1 MNTLV
6 SRLVGIATVVLASA
20 VFAAPASAGIVVGNP
35 AFRDISDG
43 LSNTL
48 ISDGLSN
55 TVIIDGLANT
65 FVCDGADGYV
75 CNGMD
80 GYICNGAPGKDAAR
94 SGDRQI
100 IECFDPETAALIA
113 VAIIARVDGSDDL
126 EPSKVVIIAAVT
138 ARVVPHTIALVG
150 FGSFSHSDT
159 AFEMGDHHY
168 VVAR

>member
-43 LSNTL
+43 HS
-48 ISDGLSN
+48 
-55 TVIIDGLANT
+55 NT

-75 CNGMD
+75 CNGLD

-113 VAIIARVDGSDDL
+113 VAIIARVDGSEDL
-126 EPSKVVIIAAVT
+126 EPSQVVIIAAVT

>member
-43 LSNTL
+43 LSNT
-48 ISDGLSN
+48 
-55 TVIIDGLANT
+55 VIIDGLANT
-65 FVCDGADGYV
+65 FVCDGGDGYV
-75 CNGMD
+75 CNGLD